1 MNILKNRLLAK
12 RLKPTPAA
20 EPDGESAALKGLLS
34 AKALLFVFLP
44 GNCGKPVDFNLCKN
58 LAESMR

>member
-1 MNILKNRLLAK
+1 
-12 RLKPTPAA
+12 LKPTPAA

-44 GNCGKPVDFNLCKN
+44 GNCGKPVDFNFYKN
-58 LAESMR
+58 